1 MGSLRWT
8 DEQFS
13 EFQRRKADYD
23 AKAKAEGRVRTH
35 KLDDEDERKRE
46 EAKLE
51 RHRLKRER
59 ALIQRE
65 KKKHIPAFGEEVAR
79 RPSRLERDLASYIL
93 IDGLPEPKRN
103 YRFLPDRKFELD
115 FAWPELKRAVEVQ
128 GMVHRIKSRFKADI
142 EKRALALFA
151 GWVVL
156 EVDGDSIRSGVAV
169 EWVKKLLCA

>member
-1 MGSLRWT
+1 MTMHW
-8 DEQFS
+8 S
-13 EFQRRKADYD
+13 EAQLAEFNRKRKEWA
-23 AKAKAEGRVRTH
+23 AKATIRTH
-35 KLDDEDERKRE
+35 KLHDDEAERKRVAE
-46 EAKLE
+46 ETKLE

-59 ALIQRE
+59 ILIQRE
-65 KKKHIPAFGEEVAR
+65 QKKMPVFGVEVVRKA
-79 RPSRLERDLASYIL
+79 SRLERDLASYIL